1 MVDKELELKIKRV
14 KEFMQLWIKFHEM
27 YKSSISRET
36 VSPDAEKTFLDT
48 KSLIARKYQ
57 ALKDLLGIASSYDDK
72 TFDVIS
78 QVLSLKSVSAI
89 SDLSL
94 HKIEKDWHNSYI
106 QLNKLLGELEGKQE
120 SLRRVSRIGRFT
132 NRLAQSPYFNLMLAL
147 IIIFAVYFA
156 FRYIQQTYQKE
167 IVEKEGKIE
176 FQETNK

>member
-1 MVDKELELKIKRV
+1 MVDRELELKIKRL

-36 VSPDAEKTFLDT
+36 ISPEDEKAFLDT

-57 ALKDLLGIASSYDDK
+57 ALKDFLEITSSYDDK

-89 SDLSL
+89 SDLSM
-94 HKIEKDWHNSYI
+94 HKIENDWHNSYI

-120 SLRRVSRIGRFT
+120 ALRKVSRISRFVSGIT
-132 NRLAQSPYFNLMLAL
+132 QSPYFNLIVAI
-147 IIIFAVYFA
+147 IIIFAVYFTIT
-156 FRYIQQTYQKE
+156 YIQETYRGEE
-167 IVEKEGKIE
+167 IEPEGKIE
-176 FQETNK
+176 FQEKN